1 MKNSNNIAR
10 LAGWSIAVACL
21 VLGLKITAWRVTGSV
36 ALYSDALESVINVV
50 TALMAWIAIRIS
62 HRPADKGHPFGHH
75 KAEYFSAVI
84 AGVLI
89 VIAAL
94 LIFHDAILALYSP
107 SPLNTPVKGMAINLS
122 AAVINAGWAWMLISA
137 GRRARSPALTADG
150 RHVLVDVVTSAGVLI
165 GLALVVVT
173 DWLFLDSLM
182 AIGVGL
188 NVLWEGW
195 KVISSSV
202 DGLMDGALDDAENER
217 IRQTIQESA
226 SGAIEV
232 HDIKT
237 RSAGHVSFIE
247 FHLVVDGSMS
257 VSNAHLICN
266 RIEQA
271 LARSIPGANITIHV
285 EPDDEVAHNSLQID
299 NHETD

>member
-1 MKNSNNIAR
+1 MKNSNHIAQ
-10 LAGWSIAVACL
+10 LAGWSIAIACL
-21 VLGLKITAWRVTGSV
+21 VLGLKITAWRITGSV
-36 ALYSDALESVINVV
+36 ALYSDALESVVNVV

-75 KAEYFSAVI
+75 KAEYFSAVV

-94 LIFHDAILALYSP
+94 LIFHDAVLALYNP
-107 SPLNTPVKGMAINLS
+107 MPLNTPVKGMAINFS
-122 AAVINAGWAWMLISA
+122 AAVINAGWAWLLISA
-137 GRRARSPALTADG
+137 GRKARSPALTADG
-150 RHVLVDVVTSAGVLI
+150 RHVFVDVVTSAGVLV
-165 GLALVVVT
+165 GLALVVLT

-182 AIGVGL
+182 AIGVGV

-217 IRQTIQESA
+217 IRQTILESA
-226 SGAIEV
+226 AGAIEV

-257 VSNAHLICN
+257 VSNSHLICN
-266 RIEQA
+266 RIEKA

-285 EPDDEVAHNSLQID
+285 EPENEAAQGSLQID
-299 NHETD
+299 NNSTI